1 MLAPPPESVSFRT
14 GAGAEMAFATAWRAP
29 VPRGE
34 LSLGDTCLVH
44 GAPGGVGHAAVQV
57 AVAAESDV
65 VGTLRKGDPTSPVR
79 SLGADGVV
87 DYRSRDLADELA
99 AVTDDCPLD
108 AVFEPHADSNLGT
121 DLARLARGGKIVVI
135 GENSPITLDGD
146 TSMTAKQADA
156 DLRFTSIVASPDDQA
171 PILRRVRKRL
181 ADGVATVEIDRMFEL
196 DELSGTHVHSPGAL
210 GKVVADTQS

>member
-1 MLAPPPESVSFRT
+1 MLAPLLESVPFRT
-14 GAGAEMAFATAWRAP
+14 GAGAAMAFATAWRAL
-29 VPRGE
+29 VSRGE
-34 LSLGDTCLVH
+34 LSLGDACLVH
-44 GAPGGVGHAAVQV
+44 GASSGVGHAA
-57 AVAAESDV
+57 AAGSDV
-65 VGTLRKGDPTSPVR
+65 VGTAREGDPTSLVR
-79 SLGADGVV
+79 SLGADGMV
-87 DYRSRDLADELA
+87 DYRSKDLADELA
-99 AVTDDCPLD
+99 AVTDGCPLD
-108 AVFEPHADSNLGT
+108 VVFEPHADSNLGT

-156 DLRFTSIVASPDDQA
+156 DLRFMSIVASPDDQA

-196 DELSGTHVHSPGAL
+196 DGLSGTHVHSPGAL